1 MSYSASDFVNDIEQ
15 GMTDHNIPEADRA
28 AWCRITDEIPDEND
42 EEQNLRILAERACC
56 AFNSLNEIVGGYV
69 VLRAAL
75 IGTITLIE
83 KWANGPL
90 FKAAGITWPEGGCNA
105 PALLAARAALGGVK

>member
-15 GMTDHNIPEADRA
+15 GMTDHKIPEVDRA
-28 AWCRITDEIPDEND
+28 AWCEMADESPDEED
-42 EEQNLRILAERACC
+42 EEQNMRILAERACC

-75 IGTITLIE
+75 SRALHLVMVTPRKNVDASTWQE
-83 KWANGPL
+83 WAQL
-90 FKAAGITWPEGGCNA
+90 
-105 PALLAARAALGGVK
+105 ARAALGGTK